1 VLQLRNGLPPQRRR
15 EDHLSDTYPHPPD
28 GWVCFHCGER
38 FTTVGAAGDH
48 FGALPTA
55 VAGCVLQVAAGDAR
69 GWLMKIRKQE
79 IEIAQLNEAL
89 EGKLDV

>member
-1 VLQLRNGLPPQRRR
+1 
-15 EDHLSDTYPHPPD
+15 
-28 GWVCFHCGER
+28 
-38 FTTVGAAGDH
+38 VGAAGDH